1 MSDNATTTT
10 EFMQNKEKQVFEIDY
25 PLAHLLGAERAI
37 IKQCYD
43 EVPFADESI
52 VQALH
57 ALMDAD
63 GSEKYCRKLRSA
75 FFALAKL
82 RQIVLR
88 EGSPNEHAQIAVGSD
103 AMLELQDAIDDL
115 AIEQGLHGVM

>member
-1 MSDNATTTT
+1 
-10 EFMQNKEKQVFEIDY
+10 MQNKEKKLLKVDY
-25 PLAHLLGAERAI
+25 PLACLLGAERAI

-63 GSEKYCRKLRSA
+63 GSEDYCRKLRSA

-82 RQIVLR
+82 RQIVSR
-88 EGSPNEHAQIAVGSD
+88 EGSPNEQAQIAVGSD
-103 AMLELQDAIDDL
+103 AMLEFQDAIDDL
-115 AIEQGLHGVM
+115 AIEQGLDAVI